1 MSSSSLLGQNIMRQ
15 RLDMTSTI
23 ESKGRI
29 SKNSRRESAVEP
41 REHEASPVKPVVR
54 RLSSSSSANG
64 ASAPSMRAPS
74 PQTTVRG
81 LQKNTNSIGDPQS
94 ASREKVIQQCVQQEL
109 RRYFD
114 MLDGEEPS
122 NLYRMVVKQVEHA
135 LIDIVMQECRGN
147 QTRASEWLGI
157 SRGNLRTKLSNMDN

>member
-1 MSSSSLLGQNIMRQ
+1 
-15 RLDMTSTI
+15 MTSTTTN
-23 ESKGRI
+23 KGRI
-29 SKNSRRESAVEP
+29 AKTSTRERSVGTGRTDTSQATP
-41 REHEASPVKPVVR
+41 GVR
-54 RLSSSSSANG
+54 RLPVSSSSAKSSVATMRVPTAK
-64 ASAPSMRAPS
+64 ASVREPQNSVGKSNSQLSQSRA
-74 PQTTVRG
+74 TA
-81 LQKNTNSIGDPQS
+81 I
-94 ASREKVIQQCVQQEL
+94 EQCVQHEL

-135 LIDIVMQECRGN
+135 LIDTVMQECRGN

>member
-1 MSSSSLLGQNIMRQ
+1 
-15 RLDMTSTI
+15 MTSTI
-23 ESKGRI
+23 QNKGRI
-29 SKNSRRESAVEP
+29 SQTSSREKSVEP
-41 REHEASPVKPVVR
+41 RDHEASPAKPIVH
-54 RLSSSSSANG
+54 RLSSSSSSTRAN
-64 ASAPSMRAPS
+64 APSMRAPA
-74 PQTTVRG
+74 PKTTVRN
-81 LQKNTNSIGDPQS
+81 LQENTTNIGDPHG